1 MFSCL
6 SQLSLYQRV
15 TDFKDFHSI
24 DPSQSIVLH
33 VYGKKPHIKLGSNK
47 QQQQA
52 LRISNN
58 S

>member
-33 VYGKKPHIKLGSNK
+33 VYGKKPHIKLLCYTPETNIR
-47 QQQQA
+47 
-52 LRISNN
+52 L
-58 S
+58 

>member
-33 VYGKKPHIKLGSNK
+33 VYGKKKPTSN
-47 QQQQA
+47 
-52 LRISNN
+52 
-58 S
+58 